1 MLSRF
6 SLAGILCIGM
16 TSLANLASAEEGKGW
31 SGEVGLNGARTTG
44 NNDTTD
50 VGFAFKLNNRGSDWR
65 HNLKGTA
72 DYGEAK
78 GKTNKRRYRLGYK
91 IGRDLA
97 PRIYG
102 FANADYYSEDFGAFK
117 HGYYI
122 GVGAGYSVLID
133 EPTEW
138 RVEAGAG
145 FRSQKARLTPNDPS
159 GLSSRLEEFTSA
171 RLFSDLDHAFDES
184 VKLTNDTELFYSDID
199 TFFINE
205 VGVNSRMFGDFA
217 LRASFRIEAHTDV
230 PEGREKVDTISR
242 IGIVY
247 KME

>member
-1 MLSRF
+1 MLARF
-6 SLAGILCIGM
+6 TLAAVLSLCLSSFMGTAQ
-16 TSLANLASAEEGKGW
+16 AEDTKGW
-31 SGEVGLNGARTTG
+31 GGEVGLSGARTTG
-44 NNDTTD
+44 NNDTTN
-50 VGFAFKLNNRGSDWR
+50 VGLTFKLNNRGSDWR
-65 HNLKGTA
+65 HNLAGTA
-72 DYGEAK
+72 DYGSNQ
-78 GKTNKRRYRLGYK
+78 GNTNKRRYRLGYK

-97 PRIYG
+97 PRTYG

-122 GVGAGYSVLID
+122 GGGAGYSVLVD
-133 EPTEW
+133 GPSQW

-145 FRSQKARLTPNDPS
+145 FRSQKARLKPNDPS
-159 GLSSRLEEFTSA
+159 GLSSRLEEFASA
-171 RLFSDLDHAFDES
+171 RLFSDFEHKFHET
-184 VKLTNDTELFYSDID
+184 VTLTNDTELFYSDVD

-205 VGVNSRMFGDFA
+205 IGVNSHLFGALA

-230 PEGREKVDTISR
+230 PEGREEVDTISR

>member
-1 MLSRF
+1 MFWRLP
-6 SLAGILCIGM
+6 LAGSVFII
-16 TSLANLASAEEGKGW
+16 ASAFSTLAQASEEKGW
-31 SGEVGLNGARTTG
+31 SGEVGLNGAKTTG
-44 NNDTTD
+44 NNNTTD

-65 HNLKGTA
+65 HNLRGAA

-97 PRIYG
+97 PRVYG

-117 HGYYI
+117 HGYYL
-122 GVGAGYSVLID
+122 GGGAGYTVLID
-133 EPTEW
+133 GPTEW
-138 RVEAGAG
+138 RLEAGAG
-145 FRSQKARLTPNDPS
+145 FRSQKARLKPNDPN
-159 GLSSRLEEFTSA
+159 GLSSRLEEFASA
-171 RLFSDLDHAFDES
+171 RIFSDLDHAFDES

-205 VGVNSRMFGDFA
+205 IGVNSRMFGDFA

-230 PEGREKVDTISR
+230 PNGREKVDTISR

>member
-72 DYGEAK
+72 DYG
-78 GKTNKRRYRLGYK
+78 
-91 IGRDLA
+91 D
-97 PRIYG
+97 
-102 FANADYYSEDFGAFK
+102 DYYSEDFGAFK

-138 RVEAGAG
+138 RIEAGAG

>member
-1 MLSRF
+1 MFWRLP
-6 SLAGILCIGM
+6 LAGFVFVI
-16 TSLANLASAEEGKGW
+16 ASALSTIAQANEEKGW

-50 VGFAFKLNNRGSDWR
+50 LGFAFKLNNRGSDWR
-65 HNLKGTA
+65 HNLRGAA

-97 PRIYG
+97 PRVYG

-117 HGYYI
+117 HGYFL
-122 GVGAGYSVLID
+122 GGGAGYTVLID
-133 EPTEW
+133 GPTEW
-138 RVEAGAG
+138 RLEAGAG
-145 FRSQKARLTPNDPS
+145 FRSQKARLKPNDSS
-159 GLSSRLEEFTSA
+159 GLSSRLEEFASA
-171 RLFSDLDHAFDES
+171 RLFSDFDHAFDES

-205 VGVNSRMFGDFA
+205 IGVNSRMFGELA

-230 PEGREKVDTISR
+230 PDGREKVDTISR

>member
-1 MLSRF
+1 MLSRLTF
-6 SLAGILCIGM
+6 TCLFCIVM
-16 TSLANLASAEEGKGW
+16 TSLTNFASAEEERGW
-31 SGEVGLNGARTTG
+31 GGEIGLNGAKTTG

-50 VGFAFKLNNRGSDWR
+50 LGFAFKLNNRGSDWR
-65 HNLKGTA
+65 HNLRGAA
-72 DYGEAK
+72 DYGRAS
-78 GKTNKRRYRLGYK
+78 GNTNKRRYRLSYK

-97 PRIYG
+97 PRVYG

-117 HGYYI
+117 HGYYL
-122 GVGAGYSVLID
+122 GGGAGYTVLVD
-133 EPTEW
+133 GPTDW
-138 RVEAGAG
+138 RLEAGAG
-145 FRSQKARLTPNDPS
+145 FRSQKARLSPNDPS
-159 GLSSRLEEFTSA
+159 GMSSRLEEFASA
-171 RLFSDLDHAFDES
+171 RLFSDFDHAFDES

-205 VGVNSRMFGDFA
+205 IGINSRMFGELA

>member
-1 MLSRF
+1 MLSRLPF
-6 SLAGILCIGM
+6 LCLLCLTAVSF
-16 TSLANLASAEEGKGW
+16 TSEAHAEEEKGW
-31 SGEVGLNGARTTG
+31 GGEVGLNGARTTG

-50 VGFAFKLNNRGSDWR
+50 LGFAFKLNNRGSDWR
-65 HNLKGTA
+65 HNLRGSA
-72 DYGEAK
+72 DYGRSQ
-78 GKTNKRRYRLGYK
+78 GNTNKRRYRLGYK

-97 PRIYG
+97 PRVYG

-117 HGYYI
+117 HGYYL
-122 GVGAGYSVLID
+122 GGGAGYSVLVD
-133 EPTEW
+133 DPTKW

-145 FRSQKARLTPNDPS
+145 FRSQKARLAPNDPS
-159 GLSSRLEEFTSA
+159 GLSSRLEEFASA
-171 RLFSDLDHAFDES
+171 RLFSDFEHAFNEA
-184 VKLTNDTELFYSDID
+184 VKFTNDTELFYSDID

-205 VGVNSRMFGDFA
+205 IGVNSRMFGDFA

-230 PEGREKVDTISR
+230 PDGREKVDTISR

>member
-1 MLSRF
+1 MLARLIF
-6 SLAGILCIGM
+6 AAVFGITAVSWPGM
-16 TSLANLASAEEGKGW
+16 SQAQDTKGW
-31 SGEVGLNGARTTG
+31 GGEVGLNGARTTG

-50 VGFAFKLNNRGSDWR
+50 IGLAFKLNNRGSDWR

-72 DYGEAK
+72 DYGRSQSS
-78 GKTNKRRYRLGYK
+78 TNKRRYRLGYK

-97 PRIYG
+97 PRTYG

-122 GVGAGYSVLID
+122 GGGAGYSVLVD
-133 EPTEW
+133 GPSQW

-145 FRSQKARLTPNDPS
+145 YRSQKARLQPNDAS
-159 GLSSRLEEFTSA
+159 GLSSRLEEFASA
-171 RLFSDLDHAFDES
+171 RLFSDFEHKFHET
-184 VKLTNDTELFYSDID
+184 VTITNDTELFYSDVD

-205 VGVNSRMFGDFA
+205 IGANSNLFGSLA

-230 PEGREKVDTISR
+230 PDGREEVDTISR